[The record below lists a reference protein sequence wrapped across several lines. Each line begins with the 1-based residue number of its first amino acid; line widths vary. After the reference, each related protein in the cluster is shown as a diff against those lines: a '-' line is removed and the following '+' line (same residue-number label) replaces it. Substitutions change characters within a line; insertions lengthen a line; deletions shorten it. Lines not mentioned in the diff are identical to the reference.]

1 MEVIGT
7 AIALGDV
14 AVELAMFG
22 AAIKNAPQ
30 VWYEYS
36 AALHN
41 IVNTRDMINE
51 MIAHFPPRNKEDLA
65 SYIQRKL
72 HGQLRSCNED
82 LGRVYRDANGLLKR
96 FEQLEKR
103 PEKKR
108 RKWELGQWI
117 FTMSRRFGFVVKQ
130 QVIRAHFETITHAK
144 ASMHL
149 LVSLIG
155 LCSVHS
161 GHRRVKN
168 SIDQLLEK
176 INEHH
181 KEIKSENT
189 RERPERPIKLFF
201 FDERRAKPI
210 VKRRHRRRRRHEQS
224 DCKETEA
231 GMKPRDN
238 RNNAAFE
245 AGKGLDNS
253 TYSTAQPT
261 YIDAYDPYGTYQA
274 LDLYPWIEGGQDSRS
289 NGSNLLLEAPTEY
302 AESVDSSSS
311 DEIDGDST
319 VNMDSSLHSQSTP
332 SSAIGFLL
340 SLDILIKAKPI
351 VKLGRSTGPKL
362 NSRKSRFC
370 VKTLS
375 LQDGQYEFTLDT
387 RCTAQSC
394 DHTII
399 QDIKGVI
406 SHQQGRELFV
416 ARITEFSP
424 INSSTGKLNS
434 SKRLYSNLNQV
445 CHGECSHTQIE

>member
-1 MEVIGT
+1 MEIIGT
-7 AIALGDV
+7 TIALGDV
-14 AVELAMFG
+14 AVKLAMFG

-41 IVNTRDMINE
+41 VVNTRDMIDE
-51 MIAHFPPRNKEDLA
+51 MIAYFPPRDKEDLV

-82 LGRVYRDANGLLKR
+82 LGRVYRDAKGLLKR

-108 RKWELGQWI
+108 RKLEVGQWI
-117 FTMSRRFGFVVKQ
+117 FTMSRRFGFVVKER
-130 QVIRAHFETITHAK
+130 VIRAHFETITNAK

-168 SIDQLLEK
+168 SIDRLSEK

-181 KEIKSENT
+181 KEIKSRNT
-189 RERPERPIKLFF
+189 RERPERSIKLFF

-210 VKRRHRRRRRHEQS
+210 VKRRRRRRPRNEQS
-224 DCKETEA
+224 NCKETEA

-245 AGKGLDNS
+245 ADKGLDKD
-253 TYSTAQPT
+253 THSTAQPT
-261 YIDAYDPYGTYQA
+261 HIDAYDPYGTYQA
-274 LDLYPWIEGGQDSRS
+274 LDLYPWIEGGQDSQS

-302 AESVDSSSS
+302 EEFVDSSSS

-319 VNMDSSLHSQSTP
+319 VNMDSSLDNQSTP
-332 SSAIGFLL
+332 SSAICFLL
-340 SLDILIKAKPI
+340 SLDILIKSKPI
-351 VKLGRSTGPKL
+351 VARPENFSNLKLKGRSGLANPST
-362 NSRKSRFC
+362 
-370 VKTLS
+370 S
-375 LQDGQYEFTLDT
+375 LQSGKFLV
-387 RCTAQSC
+387 
-394 DHTII
+394 I
-399 QDIKGVI
+399 QD
-406 SHQQGRELFV
+406 
-416 ARITEFSP
+416 
-424 INSSTGKLNS
+424 ST
-434 SKRLYSNLNQV
+434 
-445 CHGECSHTQIE
+445 I